1 MRKEVVL
8 ITGANGEIG
17 HGLIT
22 HLGQQGTVNITALD
36 VQPLD
41 DDLKPYCTRF
51 IQGDILDQMLLG
63 RMVVEYEIR
72 TIIHL
77 ASILSTKA

>member
-22 HLGQQGTVNITALD
+22 YLAEQGKVNIIALD

-41 DDLKPYCTRF
+41 EELKPYVTRY

-63 RMVVEYEIR
+63 RMVPLPR
-72 TIIHL
+72 
-77 ASILSTKA
+77 ASGGNPQ

>member
-22 HLGQQGTVNITALD
+22 YLGQKGDVRMCRFGCSTV
-36 VQPLD
+36 
-41 DDLKPYCTRF
+41 
-51 IQGDILDQMLLG
+51 G
-63 RMVVEYEIR
+63 
-72 TIIHL
+72 
-77 ASILSTKA
+77 